1 MGFFETLFSA
11 FNGVVNQAVAPT
23 QYYMIF
29 KMIIGAWVTIRVG
42 YIAIQAT
49 LGYEKRA
56 VERVLLECLKLLAIM
71 LIAMNYNG
79 YLDTCF
85 SALDS
90 FKNWVSGNENIYA
103 QLDETFVVGQEMAG
117 VIYDQGDMIS
127 GPLGAMLVTAAVTV
141 VCAAPLLLLFTA
153 SITLKILSLTAP
165 IFIGCLMFGVLK
177 NFFTQWLNLV
187 LANILIYLFLGLVLS
202 VAIAFFRD
210 QLESLLE
217 NVNAERPSIWGSI
230 GILMIICFATFIM
243 CKMSV
248 ELAKSITQVCIEGVG
263 ATAAVAAGLA
273 VLGFVKTAVELATGA
288 SVGDDDS
295 DDAKNPGSGQEFNN
309 GDGQSASDKR
319 AQDAFNNSA
328 SVEPWK

>member
-1 MGFFETLFSA
+1 MGFFETLFDA
-11 FNGVVNQAVAPT
+11 FNEMVNEAVAPV

-29 KMIIGAWVTIRVG
+29 KVIIGTWVTIRVG
-42 YIAIQAT
+42 YIAIQTT

-56 VERVLLECLKLLAIM
+56 VERVLLECLKLLIIM
-71 LIAMNYNG
+71 LMAMNYNG
-79 YLDTCF
+79 YLDACF

-90 FKNWVSGNENIYA
+90 FKSWVSGNVNIYA
-103 QLDETFVVGQEMAG
+103 QLDKTFLIGQDLAA

-127 GPLGAMLVTAAVTV
+127 GPLGAMLVTAGVTV
-141 VCAAPLLLLFTA
+141 VCATPLLLLFVA

-165 IFIGCLMFGVLK
+165 IFIGCLMFGIFK

-187 LANILIYLFLGLVLS
+187 LANALIYLFLGLVLGI
-202 VAIAFFRD
+202 AIGFFQD
-210 QLESLLE
+210 QLTALLE

-243 CKMSV
+243 CKMAV

-263 ATAAVAAGLA
+263 TTAAVGAGLA

-288 SVGDDDS
+288 SVGNDDS
-295 DDAKNPGSGQEFNN
+295 DDAKNPSSGREFDS
-309 GDGQSASDKR
+309 GDGQSAADKR